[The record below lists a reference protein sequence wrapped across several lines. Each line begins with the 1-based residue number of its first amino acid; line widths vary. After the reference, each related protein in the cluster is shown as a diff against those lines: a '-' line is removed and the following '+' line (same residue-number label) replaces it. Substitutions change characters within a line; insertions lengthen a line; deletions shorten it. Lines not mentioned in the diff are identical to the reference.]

1 MYVEFKNGRCTLT
14 IDKVTLEDEA
24 EYMCEAKNKYG
35 VATTIAELLVES
47 KLHLATCGHLL
58 HDNCLLA
65 NKQATRGQFIE
76 YVENMVIGSVALPM
90 ATAA

>member
-1 MYVEFKNGRCTLT
+1 MYIEFRNGRCTLI

-24 EYMCEAKNKYG
+24 EYTCEAKNKYG

-47 KLHLATCGHLL
+47 KHHLATCGRLL
-58 HDNCLLA
+58 HGTRLLA
-65 NKQATRGQFIE
+65 NKLAARGRFIE
-76 YVENMVIGSVALPM
+76 KVMYESVALSM

>member
-1 MYVEFKNGRCTLT
+1 MYMEFRNGRCTLI

-47 KLHLATCGHLL
+47 KNYLATCGRLL
-58 HDNCLLA
+58 HGTRLLA
-65 NKQATRGQFIE
+65 SKLAARGQVTE
-76 YVENMVIGSVALPM
+76 KVMYESVALSM